1 MPAFLR
7 HIITG
12 EIRKLESWTPEWE
25 RARME
30 RDGNGYPVWE
40 ETGAHDAAPEVYAH
54 PDEVA
59 SRESHGVHPLSDVTA
74 DGVPTSVAGAAKL
87 VGRDPGEAPVA
98 PGPPVVT
105 VPQSSRVDKPESS
118 AAPEK
123 PKAPVPAAAEPEA
136 K

>member
-12 EIRKLESWTPEWE
+12 ETKQLESWTPEWE
-25 RARME
+25 AARLE
-30 RDGNGYPVWE
+30 RDANGYPVWE
-40 ETGAHDAAPEVYAH
+40 ETGAHDAVPEEFAH

-59 SRESHGVHPLSDVTA
+59 SREQHNVLPLSDVTA

-87 VGRDPGEAPVA
+87 VGRDPADGAVA
-98 PGPPVVT
+98 PGPPVV
-105 VPQSSRVDKPESS
+105 VLPQSPRVADQSVGKPP
-118 AAPEK
+118 AKA
-123 PKAPVPAAAEPEA
+123 PKAEGTKAEG